1 VWPRRLPSKFFQ
13 NSAAAEWWGV
23 VNSKPKHAAMTL
35 AQQLRE
41 DGLQQGMQQGVQQ
54 GMQQGMQQAMRQGIL
69 QTLQLRFK
77 RVPAGLREEIELM
90 GDIAKLQSLHRA
102 AILSGS
108 IEEFAGAL

>member
-1 VWPRRLPSKFFQ
+1 VVISKL
-13 NSAAAEWWGV
+13 
-23 VNSKPKHAAMTL
+23 KHAAMTL

-41 DGLQQGMQQGVQQ
+41 DG
-54 GMQQGMQQAMRQGIL
+54 MQQGMQRGMQQGIQQAMQQGIL

-90 GDIAKLQSLHRA
+90 GDIAKLQSLHRS